1 MQLASL
7 DSGRA
12 VGQRP
17 AATRASAL
25 DAPALSA
32 PSTPRRAVPAP
43 NLPPARAGLRALNPQ
58 LNQRVSSAQLTLE
71 YLDQLAAELQTVR
84 TELRKQLSTPSQHPL
99 TTGDSK
105 LEAGIRR
112 VAEHWDR
119 RMAATQGTLDARLQW
134 HAEGQARRTFSIRG
148 LDLASLRSG
157 GPEVLS
163 FALGGRGLR
172 AASSVAIE
180 PGLPEHVIVQRFD
193 RALAPSGIRASRSE
207 DGELRFSVPEAAW
220 PEVRDSLAVR
230 GEGQRFPTGRFSQV
244 RIVPEADAIRPRD
257 WKVDSAVSLR
267 ATRESVFT
275 AEGLVR
281 QARNA
286 VNQAFAETALE
297 LRAMEGAV
305 AGVAGAVD
313 GASDVANTVGVAD
326 VVGGADVSDVAAKG
340 ASRAGTGSVTAEWCA
355 RFARSFAA
363 VASGK
368 DFQALA
374 AVLPA
379 VSGIHRDRVAA
390 LLGLTA
396 D

>member
-17 AATRASAL
+17 ATARAPAL
-25 DAPALSA
+25 DAAALSV
-32 PSTPRRAVPAP
+32 PSPAARVTSASS
-43 NLPPARAGLRALNPQ
+43 LPPARAGLRALDPQ
-58 LNQRVSSAQLTLE
+58 LNQRVSGAQQTLE

-84 TELRKQLSTPSQHPL
+84 TELRKQLSTPSHPL
-99 TTGDSK
+99 TSGDSP
-105 LEAGIRR
+105 LEVSIRR

-134 HAEGQARRTFSIRG
+134 HAQGQARRTFSIRG
-148 LDLASLRSG
+148 LELASLRSG

-193 RALAPSGIRASRSE
+193 RALAPAGIRASRGE

-220 PEVRDSLAVR
+220 PEVRDALAVR

-244 RIVPEADAIRPRD
+244 RIVPEPEAIRPRE
-257 WKVDSAVSLR
+257 WKVDNAVALR
-267 ATRESVFT
+267 ATRESVFI

-281 QARNA
+281 QARNT
-286 VNQAFAETALE
+286 VNQAFTETALQ
-297 LRAMEGAV
+297 LRSIE
-305 AGVAGAVD
+305 
-313 GASDVANTVGVAD
+313 ASLADETAN
-326 VVGGADVSDVAAKG
+326 G
-340 ASRAGTGSVTAEWCA
+340 ASRAGRTPVTPEWCA
-355 RFARSFAA
+355 QFARSFAA

-368 DFQALA
+368 DFQTLA

-379 VSGIHRDRVAA
+379 VSGIHRDRVAV
-390 LLGLTA
+390 LLGLPVT
-396 D
+396 